1 MVAHAEPAAVLE
13 PTKLPSPISVL
24 LVDDQRAVLA
34 GVRALVDGE
43 APAMQVTGLAR
54 TGSEALDLA
63 RRTRPRVIV
72 LDLELGTE
80 NGLNLVEA
88 LRAASGAEIVVLSG
102 AISGKARQRAE
113 GLGVTQFLLK
123 SEPGEAL
130 IRSIRNA
137 VEPLHAA
144 PMTSVTPLGW
154 HK

>member
-1 MVAHAEPAAVLE
+1 MLE
-13 PTKLPSPISVL
+13 PTELPPPISVL

-34 GVRALVDGE
+34 GVRALIDGE

-72 LDLELGTE
+72 LDLQLGAE
-80 NGLNLVEA
+80 NGLDLVEA
-88 LRAASGAEIVVLSG
+88 LRAASGAEFVVLSA
-102 AISGKARQRAE
+102 AISGQARERAE
-113 GLGVTQFLLK
+113 GLGVTQLLLK

-130 IRSIRNA
+130 IRSIRCV
-137 VEPLHAA
+137 VERAQMP
-144 PMTSVTPLGW
+144 PMTIVTPLRC

>member
-1 MVAHAEPAAVLE
+1 MLE
-13 PTKLPSPISVL
+13 TTELPSPISVL

-54 TGSEALDLA
+54 NGSEALDLA

-80 NGLNLVEA
+80 NGLDLVEA

-123 SEPGEAL
+123 SEPGDAL
-130 IRSIRNA
+130 IRSIRCA
-137 VEPLHAA
+137 AEPLAVA
-144 PMTSVTPLGW
+144 SMTSVTPLGC

>member
-1 MVAHAEPAAVLE
+1 
-13 PTKLPSPISVL
+13 
-24 LVDDQRAVLA
+24 
-34 GVRALVDGE
+34 
-43 APAMQVTGLAR
+43 MQVTGLAR
-54 TGSEALDLA
+54 NGSEALDLA

-80 NGLNLVEA
+80 NGLDLVEA

-123 SEPGEAL
+123 SEPGDAL
-130 IRSIRNA
+130 IRSIRSV
-137 VEPLHAA
+137 VECLNAA
-144 PMTSVTPLGW
+144 PMTSVTPLGC